1 MAESISGEEQSNYEA
16 FRDCMSEPVMKALAL
31 PAEKEKPKKKRMAKK
46 SAKYKPVGMFAPAK
60 PQVDAPNTA
69 STSTPSSSDAEDL
82 GEFIDY
88 LSGLI
93 FPSLPPDLRNLSYPK
108 FRDSILLQDAYSTP
122 LSASTYT
129 QLLSTLPP
137 TAIDSLESYA
147 LLPSPSD
154 AHDHHNLLTPVFTSY
169 ISAVTL
175 PPPIW
180 VTTRTTECELCERDW
195 VPLTYH
201 HLIPKSTHDRV
212 RKRGWHDEEVMNSV
226 AWLCRACHSF
236 VHRLASNEGLAR
248 YYYTVDLIRDG
259 GVDHDE
265 EKAQE
270 VEGWVKWVGG
280 VRWKSR

>member
-1 MAESISGEEQSNYEA
+1 MAEPIPAEEQSNYET
-16 FRDCMSEPVMKALAL
+16 FRDYMSEPIMKALAL
-31 PAEKEKPKKKRMAKK
+31 PAEKAKPKKKRMAKK

-60 PQVDAPNTA
+60 PQVEAPSTT
-69 STSTPSSSDAEDL
+69 STSTPSASDAEDL

-93 FPSLPPDLRNLSYPK
+93 FPSLPPDLRTLSYPK
-108 FRDSILLQDAYSTP
+108 FRDSTLLQDTYTTP
-122 LSASTYT
+122 LSASTYIH
-129 QLLSTLPP
+129 LLTTLPP

-154 AHDHHNLLTPVFTSY
+154 THDHHNLLTPVFTSY

-248 YYYTVDLIRDG
+248 YYYTVELIREG
-259 GVDHDE
+259 GVDQDE
-265 EKAQE
+265 AKAQE

>member
-1 MAESISGEEQSNYEA
+1 MAEPIPAEEQSNYET
-16 FRDCMSEPVMKALAL
+16 FRDCMSEPIMKALAL

-60 PQVDAPNTA
+60 PQVEAPSTT
-69 STSTPSSSDAEDL
+69 STSTPTASDAEDL

-88 LSGLI
+88 LSSLI
-93 FPSLPPDLRNLSYPK
+93 FPSLPPDLRTLSYPK
-108 FRDSILLQDAYSTP
+108 FRDSTLLQDAYTTP

-129 QLLSTLPP
+129 HLLSTLPP

-154 AHDHHNLLTPVFTSY
+154 THDHHNLLTPVFTSY

-180 VTTRTTECELCERDW
+180 
-195 VPLTYH
+195 
-201 HLIPKSTHDRV
+201 
-212 RKRGWHDEEVMNSV
+212 
-226 AWLCRACHSF
+226 
-236 VHRLASNEGLAR
+236 GLAR
-248 YYYTVDLIRDG
+248 YYYTVDLIREG
-259 GVDHDE
+259 GVDQDE